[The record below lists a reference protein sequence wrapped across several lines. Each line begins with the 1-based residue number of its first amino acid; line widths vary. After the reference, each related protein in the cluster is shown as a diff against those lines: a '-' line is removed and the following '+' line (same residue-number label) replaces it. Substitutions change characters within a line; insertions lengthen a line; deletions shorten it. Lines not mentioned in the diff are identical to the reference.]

1 MTKRILIDASGVN
14 ITKPSGGAYCVK
26 AYLEALLS
34 LYPGLVDV
42 VCPQEF
48 NITDTRFNI
57 IPAKQRTTWE
67 KITHLLKGH
76 VYRGAEPIIKHLYA
90 HKEEYSCV
98 FFNGGVLASSVL
110 KRLKDCHLTT
120 IVLHHN
126 FESEYHMDSR
136 TMFTLK
142 GKTDKWIRYL
152 EKRAYHLASINLFLT
167 EQDRQLFETH
177 YGKRENNYVT
187 GIFEP
192 SVQHFPLTKSATQSA
207 VITCSLGSEQNKRPL
222 LRFMKRFYPL
232 FHDILPQW
240 ELHIMGRNPGA
251 EILELEKKYPNVFIT
266 PDPPDLNRLAAQS
279 AIYIC
284 PMDSGGGL
292 KLRIMDGLRAG
303 QPILTHQRAARGY
316 DALVNEQFFQLY
328 DDEDSFVTGLK
339 TILEYINNNPL
350 YKEEIQNKYYASFS
364 FEKGRKELQDILS
377 NLL

>member
-76 VYRGAEPIIKHLYA
+76 VYRGAVPIIKHLYA

-110 KRLKDCHLTT
+110 KRLKDYHLTT

-167 EQDRQLFETH
+167 EQDKQLFETH

-192 SVQHFPLTKSATQSA
+192 SGQHFPLTKSTTQSA

-240 ELHIMGRNPGA
+240 QLHIMGRNPSS
-251 EILELEKKYPNVFIT
+251 EIMEIEKKYPNVTIT
-266 PDPPDLNRLAAQS
+266 PNPANINELAAQS

-292 KLRIMDGLRAG
+292 KLRMMDGLRAG
-303 QPILTHQRAARGY
+303 QPILTHIRAARGY
-316 DALVNEQFFQLY
+316 DALANEPFFHTY
-328 DDEDSFVTGLK
+328 EDEVSFVHGLEA
-339 TILEYINNNPL
+339 ILEYLKVCPS
-350 YKEEIQNKYYASFS
+350 YRASIQNKYYAAFS
-364 FEKGRKELQDILS
+364 FETGRKRLQAILSDIL
-377 NLL
+377 